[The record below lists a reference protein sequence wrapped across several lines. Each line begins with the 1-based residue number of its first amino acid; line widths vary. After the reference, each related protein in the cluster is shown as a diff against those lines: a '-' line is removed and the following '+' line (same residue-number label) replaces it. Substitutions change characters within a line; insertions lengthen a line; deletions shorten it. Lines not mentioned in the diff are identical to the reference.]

1 MNKLRDSSVNVVSV
15 FVFTIIFWYHIK
27 RLLIIFNFL
36 KREKSIVSNWYQ
48 KFDHRPIRESL
59 ESVFQF

>member
-48 KFDHRPIRESL
+48 KFDHRLIRESL